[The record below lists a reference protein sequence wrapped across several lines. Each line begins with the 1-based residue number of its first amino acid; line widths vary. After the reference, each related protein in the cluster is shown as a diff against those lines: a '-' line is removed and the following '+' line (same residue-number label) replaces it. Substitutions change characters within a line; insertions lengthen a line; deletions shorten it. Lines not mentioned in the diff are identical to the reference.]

1 MMYFFVY
8 LSSNFQN
15 NAGGHGLLFNSY
27 EFIFYFLPTAFIG
40 YFLLTYAKQDTMAK
54 IWLVGVSLYF
64 YSFWNF
70 NYLYL
75 IMLSILVN
83 YGIGTYL
90 SNTSNKK
97 ARKTAL
103 ITGIVINCSLLGYYK
118 YTDFFLETLNNF
130 IDNDYSLLRLALPL
144 AISFFTFQQIAYL
157 VDSYRMETKGYKLHD
172 YMLFVI
178 FFPQLIAGPIVHH
191 REMMSQFQDADNRRI
206 IAKNVSLGLYIFAV
220 GLFKKVMIADTFAV
234 WANDGYSRAADLY
247 FIESWITS
255 LSYTFQLYFDFSG
268 YCDMAMGAALL
279 FNIKLP
285 LNFNSPYKAL
295 NIQDFWRRWH
305 ITLSRF
311 LTEYIY
317 KPLGGNRISPFRT
330 YVNIF
335 LIFMISGFW
344 HGAGWT
350 FIIWGA
356 LHGVASVIYRWWS
369 RRGYSLPKILAWFI
383 TFQFVNMAWVFF
395 RAESIQQALN
405 ILKTMFGLQ
414 NFTLPV
420 RVASYVEEFS
430 GLSFFP
436 DRASFYTS
444 LSVVLIVI
452 ALVGVIGRSNS
463 FQMMER
469 FKPNTYSLFFIL
481 VLFFVSIIQLGK
493 VTEFLYFNF

>member
-1 MMYFFVY
+1 M
-8 LSSNFQN
+8 
-15 NAGGHGLLFNSY
+15 LFNSY
-27 EFIFYFLPTAFIG
+27 EFIFYFLPTAFLG
-40 YFLLTYAKQDTMAK
+40 YFLLTYAKQETTAK

-90 SNTSNKK
+90 SNSSNVR
-97 ARKTAL
+97 ARKIAL
-103 ITGIVINCSLLGYYK
+103 ISGIVINVLLLGYYK
-118 YTDFFLETLNNF
+118 YTDFFLETLNSF
-130 IDNDYSLLRLALPL
+130 IDNDYSLLKLALPL
-144 AISFFTFQQIAYL
+144 AISFFTFQQVAYL
-157 VDSYRMETKGYKLHD
+157 VDSYRLETKGYKLHD

-191 REMMSQFQDADNRRI
+191 REMMSQFQDATNRRI
-206 IAKNVSLGLYIFAV
+206 IAKNISLGLYIFAV

-234 WANDGYSRAADLY
+234 WANDGYARSADL
-247 FIESWITS
+247 FFFESWIVS

-317 KPLGGNRISPFRT
+317 KPLGGNRISPSRT
-330 YVNIF
+330 YINIF

-350 FIIWGA
+350 FIIWGV
-356 LHGVASVIYRWWS
+356 LHGIASVIYRWWS
-369 RRGYSLPKILAWFI
+369 RRGYSMPKILAWFI

-395 RAESIQQALN
+395 RAESVQQALT
-405 ILKTMFGLQ
+405 ILKTMLGVQ

-420 RVASYVEEFS
+420 RLASHVEALS

-436 DRASFYTS
+436 ERASFYTS
-444 LSVVLIVI
+444 LSVGLIVI
-452 ALVGVIGRSNS
+452 ALAVVIGRSNS

-469 FKPNTYSLFFIL
+469 FRPNSYRLVFIL
-481 VLFFVSIIQLGK
+481 LLFFVSILQLGK

>member
-1 MMYFFVY
+1 M
-8 LSSNFQN
+8 
-15 NAGGHGLLFNSY
+15 LFNSY
-27 EFIFYFLPTAFIG
+27 EFIFYFLPAVLIG
-40 YFLLTYAKQDTMAK
+40 YFLLNYAKQDTAAK
-54 IWLVGVSLYF
+54 IWLVAASLYF

-75 IMLSILVN
+75 ILASILVN
-83 YGIGTYL
+83 YAIGTYL
-90 SNTSNKK
+90 SNASNLRVKK
-97 ARKTAL
+97 PVLTV
-103 ITGIVINCSLLGYYK
+103 GIVLNVLLLGYYK
-118 YTDFFLETLNNF
+118 YTDFFLETINGF
-130 IDNDYSLLRLALPL
+130 VENDYSLLGLMLPL

-157 VDSYRMETKGYKLHD
+157 VDSYRMETKGYKIHD

-191 REMMSQFQDADNRRI
+191 REVMSQFQDSDNRRI
-206 IAKNVSLGLYIFAV
+206 SMKHISLGLFIFGV

-234 WANDGYSRAADLY
+234 WANDGYARAADLY
-247 FIESWITS
+247 FVESWIAS

-279 FNIKLP
+279 FNIRLP

-317 KPLGGNRISPFRT
+317 KPLGGNRISPSRT
-330 YVNIF
+330 YINIF
-335 LIFMISGFW
+335 IIFMISGFW

-369 RRGYSLPKILAWFI
+369 RRGYSMPKILGWFI

-395 RAESIQQALN
+395 RAESVGQALTM
-405 ILKTMFGLQ
+405 LKIMFGFE
-414 NFTLPV
+414 NFILPA
-420 RVASYVEEFS
+420 RVAAVVEQFS
-430 GLSFFP
+430 GVLLFP
-436 DRASFYTS
+436 ERASFYTS
-444 LSVVLIVI
+444 MSVGLIVI
-452 ALVGVIGRSNS
+452 ALAAVIWRPNS

-469 FKPNTYSLFFIL
+469 FKPDGFRLMFIL
-481 VLFFVSIIQLGK
+481 VLFFVSVLQLGK